1 MRHKLPPKN
10 RRTLQLLTTYTRSR
24 GACGAWHRDSEYVCS
39 CSSEGCDLPSAY
51 LGIQVV
57 ALPKVQWD
65 GGSHCSQEVYITYS
79 GMSATAKIVD
89 EVGPIILFPGS
100 PLTSRD

>member
-1 MRHKLPPKN
+1 
-10 RRTLQLLTTYTRSR
+10 
-24 GACGAWHRDSEYVCS
+24 
-39 CSSEGCDLPSAY
+39 
-51 LGIQVV
+51 VV

-65 GGSHCSQEVYITYS
+65 GGSHCNQEVYITYS

-100 PLTSRD
+100 PLTGRDLCQCEECPYGALDFSQSLFGHFVGGEQNNLNVGELYGVSMPTFLYFSFAELCG